1 MLGNA
6 PARRIRKD
14 PPVGES
20 FIEMSRVVLDQM
32 AGKHAG
38 IREKVGAIMGG
49 VVLEH
54 ESKTI
59 YNEGLQEGLQKGLR
73 EMVRRGLEAGVD
85 ASLLAR
91 MADVDVATVE
101 RWRDATAIAAR
112 KNESATV

>member
-6 PARRIRKD
+6 PACRIRKD

-32 AGKHAG
+32 AGKHTG

-59 YNEGLQEGLQKGLR
+59 FNEGLREGQR

>member
-1 MLGNA
+1 
-6 PARRIRKD
+6 
-14 PPVGES
+14 
-20 FIEMSRVVLDQM
+20 
-32 AGKHAG
+32 
-38 IREKVGAIMGG
+38 MGG

-54 ESKTI
+54 ASKTI
-59 YNEGLQEGLQKGLR
+59 YNEGIEEGIQKGKLEGMLEGKL